1 MQEDE
6 KFSDDPVENI
16 KLENEF
22 LKIKLKAQYGDAFHM
37 ESNADIPPEI
47 ENQFLKNMMAFE
59 DAHAKAEFTTVY
71 ESIGKPDYRPAEELT
86 DIEVTAA
93 LERITDIL
101 EEHNMAL
108 DICDGPYPDR
118 LIYTFITEELFAEET
133 EMGGIAD
140 MGCHFIY
147 EEFHPNHKAE
157 ITKCTHQFLQH
168 WFTQQ
173 FDEYATDLSSEIIT
187 FDGKEMSKATAIVK
201 MQLFFNAFQQFK
213 DDAYNIDKVVFE
225 IKDEINTGMGYAE
238 GILKYDALLEK
249 GESIHYEG
257 PYKLYLQMEHNYW
270 KIFYFVMPGFEW

>member
-1 MQEDE
+1 MQEEE

-37 ESNADIPPEI
+37 ESNADLPPEI

-59 DAHAKAEFTTVY
+59 DAHARAEFTIVY
-71 ESIGKPDYRPAEELT
+71 ECIGKPDYRPAEELDDNEIT
-86 DIEVTAA
+86 IA
-93 LERITDIL
+93 LERMNAIL
-101 EEHNMAL
+101 DEHNMAL

-133 EMGGIAD
+133 EMGGIEG

-168 WFTQQ
+168 WFTQE
-173 FDEYATDLSSEIIT
+173 FDEYATELSGEIIT
-187 FDGKEMSKATAIVK
+187 FDGKEMSRAAAIVK

-213 DDAYNIDKVVFE
+213 DDAYNMDKVVFE
-225 IKDEINTGMGYAE
+225 IKDETHTGMGYAE
-238 GILKYDALLEK
+238 GVLKYDALLEK

-257 PYKLYLQMEHNYW
+257 PYKLYLQMENNYW
-270 KIFYFVMPGFEW
+270 NIFYFVMPGFEW

>member
-133 EMGGIAD
+133 EMGGIAG
-140 MGCHFIY
+140 MGYHFIY

-213 DDAYNIDKVVFE
+213 DDAYNIDKVIFE

-270 KIFYFVMPGFEW
+270 NIFYFVMPGFEW